1 MQDITEVINE
11 EDQIRQEEEEKVEGK
26 KKGRPLKIKKC
37 NKKVSTYISEEDYD
51 ILIEEAEELEI
62 ALSQLVK
69 KIVLKHTR

>member
-1 MQDITEVINE
+1 MQDITEVIQE
-11 EDQIRQEEEEKVEGK
+11 EDQIRQEEEAKVKGK
-26 KKGRPLKIKKC
+26 KKGRPLKTKKC

-69 KIVLKHTR
+69 KILLKHVR